1 MSEFFLELFTEEM
14 PPSLQNSAKK
24 DLLQIVKNF
33 LHQQN
38 ITYNDLNFSISTPN
52 RLIIYF
58 KNIEKEFSK
67 KSQEIRGPRANLDK
81 ASLEGFLKSKNI
93 TKKNIYTKN
102 TNKGEFYFFK
112 TPSINI
118 KTRKVLEENIPF
130 LLQKIKWKKSMRW
143 ADHNLF
149 WGRPLKSIMCLFDGS
164 PLKYNFFHLK
174 SSNKTFINKDNET
187 KTVTF
192 KNFASYKNYFKKFG
206 IIVDDNERKLT
217 IKKNIDKISKLKNFS
232 SSINLKLL
240 DEVANIVEKPRVIL
254 CTFDKKFLQIPK
266 EIVKLTI
273 EYHQKYFPVTDKRG
287 NLLNYFFS
295 VADKEDKFG
304 LIKKGNEKVV
314 DARLSDAEYFWK
326 KNKSQS
332 MLKRISQLE
341 KINYFNGL
349 GNYLDKTKRIK
360 NLSSIISDELLISK
374 EKVELASTI
383 CKVDLLSD
391 LVKEF
396 PEMQGVLGGYF
407 AESQGFEKEVCLA
420 ISEHYLPSGL
430 NSRVPK
436 NDFSIALSLSD
447 KLDTLVGFFGLN
459 LVPTSSKDPYALR
472 RLTIGLIKLIVENK
486 KKFKLKELID
496 YSCQLYKNV
505 STKFDSESVQKNL
518 SIFIIE
524 RFKNYMK
531 EKGIRQDII
540 ESSLI
545 DCDLNK
551 IFIIFTKANKL
562 NKVIEK
568 QIGMDLLEN
577 YKRASNILNSDINLK
592 DSDYLGS
599 ADPALFKNNFEKELY
614 KKIHDIR
621 KDFTNINLENDY
633 EGQLSLLAS
642 AKKEVVSFFDNVIVD
657 DNDEVIKKNR
667 LELLKMLCNTFD
679 KYFNFRKV
687 EFLNEKTSI

>member
-1 MSEFFLELFTEEM
+1 MSEFLLELYTEEM
-14 PPSLQNSAKK
+14 PPALQKSAKE
-24 DLLQIVKNF
+24 DLLLIFKNF
-33 LHQQN
+33 LNQKN
-38 ITYNDLNFSISTPN
+38 IAYHKINFSISTPN

-58 KNIEKEFSK
+58 KSIQKEFTK
-67 KSQEIRGPRANLDK
+67 KSEEIRGPRTNLDK
-81 ASLEGFLKSKNI
+81 ASVEGFLKSKNI
-93 TKKNIYTKN
+93 TKKNIYRKN
-102 TNKGEFYFFK
+102 TKKGEFYFYK

-118 KTRKVLEENIPF
+118 KTKEVLKENIPL

-143 ADHNLF
+143 AHHNLF
-149 WGRPLKSIMCLFDGS
+149 WGRPLKSMMCLFDGS
-164 PLKYNFFHLK
+164 HLKYNFFHLK
-174 SSNKTFINKDNET
+174 SSNKTFINKNDESN
-187 KTVTF
+187 TVTF
-192 KNFASYKNYFKKFG
+192 KNFASYKNYFSKFG
-206 IIVDDNERKLT
+206 IIVDDNERKLI

-232 SSINLKLL
+232 SNINLKLL
-240 DEVANIVEKPRVIL
+240 DEVANIVEKPKVIL
-254 CTFDKKFLQIPK
+254 CTFDKKFLQIPN

-273 EYHQKYFPVTDKRG
+273 EYHQKYFPVTDNRG

-304 LIKKGNEKVV
+304 FIKKGNEKVV
-314 DARLSDAEYFWK
+314 AARLSDAEYFWK

-332 MLKRISQLE
+332 MLKRVSKLE
-341 KINYFNGL
+341 KVNYFNGL

-383 CKVDLLSD
+383 CKVDLMSD

-430 NSRVPK
+430 NSRIPK

-447 KLDTLVGFFGLN
+447 KIDTLVGFFGLN
-459 LVPTSSKDPYALR
+459 LVPSSSKDPYALR
-472 RLTIGLIKLIVENK
+472 RLTIGLIKLIIENK
-486 KKFKLKELID
+486 KIFKLKELID
-496 YSCQLYKNV
+496 HSCQLYKNV
-505 STKFDSESVQKNL
+505 STKFDSKLVQKNL

-540 ESSLI
+540 ESSSI

-568 QIGMDLLEN
+568 QIGMDLIEN
-577 YKRASNILNSDINLK
+577 YKRASNILNLEINLK
-592 DSDYLGS
+592 EGDYIGS
-599 ADPALFKNNFEKELY
+599 ADPALFKNNFEKDLY

-642 AKKEVVSFFDNVIVD
+642 AKKEVVSFFDNVIVN

-679 KYFNFRKV
+679 KYFNLKKV